1 MKKIYLYIIVI
12 TIGIIFL
19 PKSVF
24 AYNENKNETEA
35 VDLNSILDEEKENFG
50 IKDFIKAAES
60 YSPDFIKDL
69 NISNVF
75 DMALSGKV
83 DNKNIL
89 SKIANLFG
97 SEIKGT
103 LKILINILLIVLIH
117 SILKSITEGL
127 ENSNVSKI
135 VYYVQYILIV
145 TIIMS
150 NFSDIL
156 KDVKDTIENLVGFS
170 ETLVPLLITLM
181 AYTGNI
187 TTTAVIEPILLF
199 LIEFIANIIK
209 NLIIPIIS
217 IITVLVIISK
227 ITNRV
232 QINKLSGF
240 FKSSIVWFLGVV
252 LTLFIGVLSLEGS
265 LTSSIDGVTAKT
277 TKAAVSSLIPIVRK
291 NFRRWCRCNF
301 RMWCNFKKCSWN
313 CRSNYNN
320 RNMYFTNY
328 KAFNI

>member
-24 AYNENKNETEA
+24 AYNENKNETEV

-97 SEIKGT
+97 SELKGT

-150 NFSDIL
+150 NFSNIL

>member
-12 TIGIIFL
+12 IIGIIFL

-313 CRSNYNN
+313 CWSNYNN

>member
-12 TIGIIFL
+12 IIGIIFL

-150 NFSDIL
+150 NFSNIL

-301 RMWCNFKKCSWN
+301 RMWCNSKKCSWN

>member
-19 PKSVF
+19 PKSVL
-24 AYNENKNETEA
+24 AYNENTNETEA

-217 IITVLVIISK
+217 IITVLVIVSK
-227 ITNRV
+227 ITDRV
-232 QINKLSGF
+232 HINKLSGF

-291 NFRRWCRCNF
+291 NFR
-301 RMWCNFKKCSWN
+301 
-313 CRSNYNN
+313 
-320 RNMYFTNY
+320 
-328 KAFNI
+328 

>member
-24 AYNENKNETEA
+24 AYNENTNETEA

-127 ENSNVSKI
+127 ENSYVSKI

-313 CRSNYNN
+313 CWSNYNN

>member
-24 AYNENKNETEA
+24 AYNENKNETEV

-150 NFSDIL
+150 NFSNIL

>member
-19 PKSVF
+19 PKSVL
-24 AYNENKNETEA
+24 AYNENTNETEA

-217 IITVLVIISK
+217 IITVLVIVSK
-227 ITNRV
+227 ITDRV

-240 FKSSIVWFLGVV
+240 FKSSIVWFLGVA

-301 RMWCNFKKCSWN
+301 RMWCNSKKCSWN
-313 CRSNYNN
+313 CWSNYNN

>member
-24 AYNENKNETEA
+24 AYNENKNETEV

-150 NFSDIL
+150 NFSNIL

-301 RMWCNFKKCSWN
+301 RMWCNSKKCSWN

>member
-24 AYNENKNETEA
+24 AYNENKNETEV

-150 NFSDIL
+150 NFSNIL

-232 QINKLSGF
+232 QINKLSGL

-301 RMWCNFKKCSWN
+301 RMWCNSKKCSWN

>member
-19 PKSVF
+19 PKSVL
-24 AYNENKNETEA
+24 AYNENTNETEV

-89 SKIANLFG
+89 SKFANLFG
-97 SEIKGT
+97 SEIKNT

-145 TIIMS
+145 TIIMA

-156 KDVKDTIENLVGFS
+156 KNVKETIENLVGFS
-170 ETLVPLLITLM
+170 ETLVPLLVTLM

-187 TTTAVIEPILLF
+187 TTIAVIEPILLF

-217 IITVLVIISK
+217 IITVLVIVSK

-240 FKSSIVWFLGVV
+240 FKSGIVWFLGVV

-277 TKAAVSSLIPIVRK
+277 AKAAVSSLIPIVRK
-291 NFRRWCRCNF
+291 NFRRWCGCNF

-313 CRSNYNN
+313 SWSSYNN
-320 RNMYFTNY
+320 RNMYFANY

>member
-12 TIGIIFL
+12 IIGIIFL

-301 RMWCNFKKCSWN
+301 RMWCNSKKCSWN
-313 CRSNYNN
+313 CWSNYNN

>member
-19 PKSVF
+19 PKSVL
-24 AYNENKNETEA
+24 AYNENTNETEA

-217 IITVLVIISK
+217 IITVLVIVSK
-227 ITNRV
+227 ITDRV

-291 NFRRWCRCNF
+291 NFR
-301 RMWCNFKKCSWN
+301 
-313 CRSNYNN
+313 
-320 RNMYFTNY
+320 
-328 KAFNI
+328 